1 MQGVAQS
8 PLAIRAGG
16 TRAAVKGR
24 FSWNRSA
31 NVFDLEL
38 PGVEGSERRGFV
50 VFMQKIL
57 NNLKELEYPVR
68 VIERVIAPDS
78 LRGIIIG

>member
-1 MQGVAQS
+1 M
-8 PLAIRAGG
+8 
-16 TRAAVKGR
+16 
-24 FSWNRSA
+24 
-31 NVFDLEL
+31 FDLEL

-57 NNLKELEYPVR
+57 NNLKEFKYPVR